1 MRGALVVLVML
12 TACNLSVDNPDRVQ
26 DPLLNDPGAH
36 AAVVAG
42 ASLALSEA
50 INWVA
55 FFGGDAS
62 KEFRQGGRI
71 HPVKLPVNPGQLT
84 VQGIPDNAWNSAQQA
99 RWVAEDAVRRLRDVM
114 GAQFDSYDLG
124 AKALLYAGY
133 ANRLL
138 GENMCEAVID
148 GGAPSDSKDYFRRA
162 ESALTEAIAVAGAAG
177 DARVDTAAT
186 AARASV
192 RLMLGDDAGAASD
205 AAAVS
210 TNFVF
215 RAVYGIENENY
226 YNFLYWV
233 NANQPYREISVSGT
247 SNEQYYKDTGD
258 PRVAWSTDSLIPTA
272 EFQYVPWLFP
282 TKYTGRESPIN
293 LSTGREMRLVEAEIA
308 LRAGDFPT
316 AMSKMNGVR
325 TAVIRDGDTTA
336 LAPWPATNITE
347 AWTALKRERGI
358 ELWLEARRLG
368 DERRW
373 VESTTLGDMEDMS
386 DRVRLCFPIGLG
398 ERRANVNVGPDHVDP
413 KNPLYQGTLP

>member
-1 MRGALVVLVML
+1 MRLHILRLLSRRGLVVRTGALVVLGAL
-12 TACNLSVDNPDRVQ
+12 AACSLSVDNPDRVQ

-42 ASLALSEA
+42 ASLALSKA

-62 KEFRQGGRI
+62 KEFTQGGRF
-71 HPVKLPVNPGQLT
+71 
-84 VQGIPDNAWNSAQQA
+84 
-99 RWVAEDAVRRLRDVM
+99 RDVM
-114 GAQFDSYDLG
+114 GAQFDSYDLA

-148 GGAPSDSKDYFRRA
+148 GGGPSDYKDYFRRA
-162 ESALTEAIAVAGAAG
+162 EGALTEAIAVAGAAG
-177 DARVDTAAT
+177 DARVRTAAT

-192 RLMLGDDAGAASD
+192 RLMLGDDSGAASD
-205 AAAVS
+205 AAAVP
-210 TNFVF
+210 TDFVF
-215 RAVYGIENENY
+215 QAVYGIESENY

-258 PRVAWSTDSLIPTA
+258 PRVAWDTNAAFPTA
-272 EFQYVPWLFP
+272 EFPSVPWLFP
-282 TKYTGRESPIN
+282 TKYTGRTSPIN

-308 LRAGDFPT
+308 LRAGDWPT
-316 AMSKMNGVR
+316 AMSKINGIR
-325 TAVIRDGDTTA
+325 TAVISDTTGGQP

-358 ELWLEARRLG
+358 VLWLEARRLG

-373 VESTTLGDMEDMS
+373 VESTTPGDMEDMS
-386 DRVRLCFPIGLG
+386 DRVRLCFPIGLD
-398 ERRANVNVGPDHVDP
+398 ERRANPSVGPDHVDP

>member
-1 MRGALVVLVML
+1 MRIQMLRLLSQRGYVLLGALA
-12 TACNLSVDNPDRVQ
+12 ACNLSVDNPDRVQ

-42 ASLALSEA
+42 ASLALSKA

-62 KEFRQGGRI
+62 KEFTQGGRI
-71 HPVKLPVNPGQLT
+71 HPVKLPLDPGQLS
-84 VQGIPDNAWNSAQQA
+84 VQEIPDVAWDSAQQA
-99 RWVAEDAVRRLRDVM
+99 RWVAEDAVRRFRDVM
-114 GAQFDSYDLG
+114 GAQFDSYDPA

-148 GGAPSDSKDYFRRA
+148 GGGPSDYKDYFRRA
-162 ESALTEAIAVAGAAG
+162 ESALTEAIAVAGGAG

-186 AARASV
+186 V
-192 RLMLGDDAGAASD
+192 RTD
-205 AAAVS
+205 
-210 TNFVF
+210 FVF
-215 RAVYGIENENY
+215 RAVYSIENEDY

-247 SNEQYYKDTGD
+247 PNEQYYKSTGD
-258 PRVAWSTDSLIPTA
+258 PRVRWRTNPAVPTA

-282 TKYTGRESPIN
+282 TKYTGRDSPIN

-308 LRAGDFPT
+308 LRAGDWPA
-316 AMSKMNGVR
+316 AMSKINGVR
-325 TAVIRDGDTTA
+325 TTVISDTTGQP
-336 LAPWPATNITE
+336 LAPWPATNLTE

-373 VESTTLGDMEDMS
+373 VEASTPGDMEDMS
-386 DRVRLCFPIGLG
+386 DRVRLCFPIGLD
-398 ERRANVNVGPDHVDP
+398 ERRANPNVGPDHVDP